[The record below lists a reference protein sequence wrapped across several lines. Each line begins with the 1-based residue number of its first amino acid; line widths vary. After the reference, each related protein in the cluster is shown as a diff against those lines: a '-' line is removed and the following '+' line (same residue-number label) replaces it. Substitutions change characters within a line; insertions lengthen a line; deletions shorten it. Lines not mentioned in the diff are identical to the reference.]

1 MGNPQYIMW
10 SPVKRTD
17 IAWNFEKFLIS
28 PDGLP
33 LKRYSRVFPAKDIA
47 EDVQKKGSLHKQKG
61 PLYTEKGA
69 L

>member
-28 PDGLP
+28 PHGFP
-33 LKRYSRVFPAKDIA
+33 IKMYSSVFPAKDIA
-47 EDVQKKGSLHKQKG
+47 EAIQKKGTLHNMWH
-61 PLYTEKGA
+61 
-69 L
+69 